1 MQHIDGCR
9 DYNGS
14 INCRIQ
20 STVADFKLEAGWL
33 FLEWNRHVQLTRHDP
48 VSFDNKRMADV
59 CSTIHEDVLFH
70 TVQTK
75 RQLV

>member
-48 VSFDNKRMADV
+48 VSLITREWMMSAAQSTKMYYSILYKR
-59 CSTIHEDVLFH
+59 
-70 TVQTK
+70 
-75 RQLV
+75 RGN